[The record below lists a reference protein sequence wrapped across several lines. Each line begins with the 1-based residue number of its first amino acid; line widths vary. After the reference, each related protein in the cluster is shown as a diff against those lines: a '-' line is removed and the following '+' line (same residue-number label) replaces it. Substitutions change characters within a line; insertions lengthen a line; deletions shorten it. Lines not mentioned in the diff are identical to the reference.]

1 MNSPECQ
8 ACSLTIGWWMLKQP
22 NASLLAGLWRR
33 AEQPLLRHFR
43 WGALDYAVIRQ
54 TVWSC
59 SAQVE
64 ACSAR

>member
-54 TVWSC
+54 TV
-59 SAQVE
+59 
-64 ACSAR
+64 